1 MAATMGAAASLAGRT
16 FIFYYLWYGNP
27 QHNGRWQHW
36 DHEVLPHW
44 TEAENRRHP
53 NIGDRH
59 EPPAQ
64 LHSPFRYASYLHL
77 TTSTFRSARSATRDS
92 PR

>member
-36 DHEVLPHW
+36 DHEVLPH
-44 TEAENRRHP
+44 
-53 NIGDRH
+53 
-59 EPPAQ
+59 
-64 LHSPFRYASYLHL
+64 
-77 TTSTFRSARSATRDS
+77 
-92 PR
+92 